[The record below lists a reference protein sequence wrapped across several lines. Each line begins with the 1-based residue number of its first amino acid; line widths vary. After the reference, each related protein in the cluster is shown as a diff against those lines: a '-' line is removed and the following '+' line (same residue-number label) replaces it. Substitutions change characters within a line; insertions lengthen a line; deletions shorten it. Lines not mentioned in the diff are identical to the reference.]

1 MTALCLRSLAALRPL
16 YWVAIV
22 VSLTFASHAIADET
36 IVVHLDEATVIKLPD
51 RATTVVIGNPL
62 IADISVQPG
71 GLAVITG
78 KSYGATNI
86 IIMDK
91 TGAVLTE
98 HTVEVQDST
107 DKTVVVYRG
116 GARETYSCTPEC
128 SPRIALGDDT
138 KFFTDTLSRM
148 AARNGQ
154 SVAAGAGAPH

>member
-36 IVVHLDEATVIKLPD
+36 IIVHLDEATVIKLPD
-51 RATTVVIGNPL
+51 RTTTVVIGNPL

-71 GLAVITG
+71 GLAVVTG

-86 IIMDK
+86 LIMDK
-91 TGAVLTE
+91 AGAVLTE
-98 HTVEVQDST
+98 HTVEVQNST

>member
-16 YWVAIV
+16 YWVAIAI
-22 VSLTFASHAIADET
+22 SLTFASRAIADDM

-71 GLAVITG
+71 GLAVVTG

-91 TGAVLTE
+91 AGAVLTE
-98 HTVEVQDST
+98 HTIEVKDST

-128 SPRIALGDDT
+128 SARIALGDDT

>member
-71 GLAVITG
+71 GLAVVTG

-86 IIMDK
+86 LIMDK
-91 TGAVLTE
+91 AGAVLTE
-98 HTVEVQDST
+98 HTVEVQNST

>member
-1 MTALCLRSLAALRPL
+1 MTALCLRSLTALRPL

-51 RATTVVIGNPL
+51 RTTTVVIGNPL

-71 GLAVITG
+71 GLAVVTG

-86 IIMDK
+86 LIMDK
-91 TGAVLTE
+91 AGAVLTE
-98 HTVEVQDST
+98 HTVEVQNST

>member
-51 RATTVVIGNPL
+51 RTTTVVIGNPL

-71 GLAVITG
+71 GLAVVTG

-86 IIMDK
+86 LIMDK
-91 TGAVLTE
+91 AGAVLTE
-98 HTVEVQDST
+98 HTVEVQNST